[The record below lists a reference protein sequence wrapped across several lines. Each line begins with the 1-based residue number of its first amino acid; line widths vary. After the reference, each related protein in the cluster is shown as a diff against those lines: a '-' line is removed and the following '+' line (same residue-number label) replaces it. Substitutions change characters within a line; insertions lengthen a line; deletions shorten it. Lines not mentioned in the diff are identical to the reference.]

1 MEQIHSRYNRIF
13 ALGVFAIAF
22 VIFIMTVAPT
32 VAFWDCG
39 EYIAAGHTM
48 GVPHPPGNP
57 LFMLMLRGGS
67 ILFSFFKDVGY
78 RMNFMVVLFSAGTA
92 AIMYLTVVRVVIS
105 FLGIPDNSWKRI
117 TTYVGGVVGGLFA
130 VTGSTFWFSAV
141 EASEANPSM
150 FFVALCTWLI
160 LVWAQSKNPKR
171 DKLLLLLVYISFL
184 GIGVHM
190 YSMII
195 LIPVFFYIVLVDREK
210 LVDLRIWLT
219 AIAIGIAVLDLNLFV
234 SLPGLP
240 DKGISSIQE
249 VFMALGGTGIV
260 AMMVNGVMTLCTEGQ
275 KRKKWQFCFWVATLA
290 VVGFSSHVYIPIR
303 SSLNPIIDE
312 NDPQTKTAFVDYLA
326 RKQYGSENMISRMF
340 WRRAS
345 WGHQLGI
352 EGHMGYGGFHIT
364 QFFQFKPTDREQNF
378 VATESAGFFK
388 LIVYLM
394 PTFFMLFGWYYLYKK
409 NKNAGLFLISLFILT
424 SVMMVLYINFSD
436 GTRPEFRDY
445 QYWVQNGKPGPMPVV
460 HREVRVRDYF
470 FAAAFMYLGMWMGIA
485 ASALLHSLFTNKN
498 RSIRTT
504 LAPVAAVLL
513 FVSPALPITQNWERS
528 SRRGDWVPYDYAYN
542 LLMSCEQNGILF
554 TNGDNDTFPLW
565 ALQEAY
571 GIRKDVRIV
580 NLSLLNTKWYIKQ
593 LRDLEPKV
601 PITWNDTEVDAL
613 DHTLNPITKPTQVTM
628 PNANIVIMPPTRQE
642 LNALRIQDNMVAHI
656 VDANKWKK
664 PIYFAVTVSEDNLM
678 GLGAYL
684 KMQGLAYRVMP
695 SVVQEKD
702 RLDIARTVHLLD
714 NVFQYRGLDDGTA
727 NLNETSEKLMSN
739 YAASYIQLALSL
751 RDPLLNMKQE
761 IARLSSDTSD
771 TSKQLLTEKKK
782 AYEDTLNL
790 VVRQMD
796 KCKSLMPDDWRPRI
810 LCHEILM
817 LNDRQQE
824 AEERM
829 RDALKNSPDDI
840 RYLKALAQSLEK
852 QPEKK
857 GEHVKL
863 LKEILALGSDPW
875 NDHLSLARAYIEMK
889 EYDSATKV
897 IQQFAN
903 AHPGDRRAAS
913 FIQQIKQLAD
923 KPADT
928 AMMEDTAKAVAN

>member
-22 VIFIMTVAPT
+22 VIFVMTTAPT

-57 LFMLMLRGGS
+57 FLMLLMRASS
-67 ILFSFFKDVGY
+67 ILFSFFKDIGY
-78 RMNFMVVLFSAGTA
+78 RMNFLVVLFSAATA
-92 AIMYLTVVRVVIS
+92 AVIYLTVVRVVIS
-105 FLGIPDNSWKRI
+105 FLGTPDNSWKRI
-117 TTYVGGVVGGLFA
+117 TTYVSGVVGGLFA
-130 VTGSTFWFSAV
+130 VTGTTFWFSAV
-141 EASEANPSM
+141 EASEVNPSM
-150 FFVALCTWLI
+150 LFVALCSWLI
-160 LVWAQSKNPKR
+160 LVWAQSKDVRR
-171 DKLLLLLVYISFL
+171 DKFLLLMVYISFL

-190 YSMII
+190 YSMIV
-195 LIPVFFYIVLVDREK
+195 LVPVFIYVMLVDRQK
-210 LVDLRIWLT
+210 LTDFRVWLT
-219 AIAIGIAVLDLNLFV
+219 AIALGIVMLDLNLFAT
-234 SLPGLP
+234 LPGLP
-240 DKGISSIQE
+240 DKGITSVQE
-249 VFMALGGTGIV
+249 VFMALGGTGVVMI
-260 AMMVNGVMTLCTEGQ
+260 MLNGVMALISEGP
-275 KRKKWQFCFWVATLA
+275 KRKKWAFCFWIATLA
-290 VVGFSSHVYIPIR
+290 VVGFSSHIYIPVR

-312 NDPQTKTAFVDYLA
+312 NDPQTRTAFVDYLA
-326 RKQYGSENMISRMF
+326 RKQYGSENMISRML

-345 WGHQLGI
+345 WGHQFGV
-352 EGHMGYGGFHIT
+352 EGHMGYGGFHMT

-378 VATESAGFFK
+378 VATESAGSLK
-388 LIVYLM
+388 LIVYLL
-394 PTFFMLFGWYYLYKK
+394 PTFFMLFGWYYVYKR
-409 NKNAGLFLISLFILT
+409 NKNMGIFLISLFLLT
-424 SVMMVLYINFSD
+424 SVALVLYLNFSD

-485 ASALLHSLFTNKN
+485 AGALMHSLFTNKN
-498 RSIRTT
+498 KTIRTT

-513 FVSPALPITQNWERS
+513 FVSPALPITQNWEKS

-601 PITWNDTEVDAL
+601 PITWSDAEVDGL
-613 DHTLNPITKPTQVTM
+613 DHVLNPITKPTQLKM

-656 VDANKWKK
+656 VDANRWKK
-664 PIYFAVTVSEDNLM
+664 PIYFAVTVSDDNLM
-678 GLGAYL
+678 GLAPYL
-684 KMQGLAYRVMP
+684 KMQGLAYRVMNT
-695 SVVQEKD
+695 VIEEKD

-714 NVFQYRGLDDGTA
+714 SVFQYRGLGDGTA
-727 NLNETSEKLMSN
+727 RLTETSEKLMSN

-751 RDPLLNMKQE
+751 RDPLLKMKQE
-761 IARLSSDTSD
+761 VARLSSDTSD

-810 LCHEILM
+810 LSHEILM
-817 LNDRQQE
+817 LNDRQKE

-829 RDALKNSPDDI
+829 RDALKRSPDDI
-840 RYLKALAQSLEK
+840 RYLKALAQSLE
-852 QPEKK
+852 QQSDKK
-857 GEHVKL
+857 DELVKL
-863 LKEILALGSDPW
+863 LKEIVALGTDPW
-875 NDHLSLARAYIEMK
+875 NDHLSLARTYIEMK

-903 AHPGDRRAAS
+903 AHPGDRRAAT

-923 KPADT
+923 KTADT
-928 AMMEDTAKAVAN
+928 AMKADTAKPVVN

>member
-928 AMMEDTAKAVAN
+928 AMKADTAKTVVN